1 MISSSL
7 SLGPERGR
15 GEGLHHVFDI
25 KKLARHLSLYEVY
38 SIWID
43 GRTDTYNRPLVG
55 CILYAGTPLFGWGF
69 RHFFLYIYP
78 SLLYGTSCGEGQQSF
93 WYRKWWGR
101 DAGQWNIHHFDTSY
115 SSYSSDTSLSPR
127 AYMPPVVVIYDRFT
141 KSNLLGNICFMKRR
155 RRYQD
160 QGRNN
165 SFNFIPFFLVL
176 LPIVIFTKTGH
187 LFFLQRV
194 LLLL

>member
-69 RHFFLYIYP
+69 RHFFFYIYIPP
-78 SLLYGTSCGEGQQSF
+78 SCTVRVVERASNHFDIENGEGGTRANEIF
-93 WYRKWWGR
+93 ITLTHPTPPTRP
-101 DAGQWNIHHFDTSY
+101 TL
-115 SSYSSDTSLSPR
+115 LSPR
-127 AYMPPVVVIYDRFT
+127 GP
-141 KSNLLGNICFMKRR
+141 ICH
-155 RRYQD
+155 Q
-160 QGRNN
+160 
-165 SFNFIPFFLVL
+165 SL
-176 LPIVIFTKTGH
+176 
-187 LFFLQRV
+187 
-194 LLLL
+194 

>member
-1 MISSSL
+1 MNNESIRYLRKKRERRNPELQYTTLYHRTRRRLRRCDSDDRYLMTRKYHRDDIILSL

-69 RHFFLYIYP
+69 RHFFLYI
-78 SLLYGTSCGEGQQSF
+78 SLPL
-93 WYRKWWGR
+93 
-101 DAGQWNIHHFDTSY
+101 
-115 SSYSSDTSLSPR
+115 
-127 AYMPPVVVIYDRFT
+127 V
-141 KSNLLGNICFMKRR
+141 
-155 RRYQD
+155 RYELWR
-160 QGRNN
+160 GPA
-165 SFNFIPFFLVL
+165 IIL
-176 LPIVIFTKTGH
+176 I
-187 LFFLQRV
+187 
-194 LLLL
+194 